1 MWLPVP
7 MEWCDHQNPFPHWYL
22 VTKGWLYIAVE
33 DTMKEGGCPTPG
45 CNGVGHIKGSKYIG
59 HHRWDDSS
67 VMAFLSNF
75 KGTPTLPHS
84 TLYCLL
90 LLYFLFY
97 PRVCG
102 ENGVNICDRAA
113 AWEMFTNDGLDM
125 HVLSI
130 LQQNVVSS
138 NFLGW
143 GWTFWS
149 QVLWVWRIR
158 NMFSDLQLVVLP

>member
-7 MEWCDHQNPFPHWYL
+7 MEWCDHQNPLPHWYL

-75 KGTPTLPHS
+75 KRTPTLPHS

-149 QVLWVWRIR
+149 QV
-158 NMFSDLQLVVLP
+158 